1 MKINEDNIPIK
12 YILGIEKE
20 LPGYPGSFDILYN
33 EVRMC
38 VKSPD
43 RYKGSFTL
51 HALKTYRFPET
62 EQDHLIQ
69 SLDELI
75 KLGLIEQTCNED
87 GKQAYKILINPFDD
101 ATSL

>member
-1 MKINEDNIPIK
+1 MKINEDRLPIK

-20 LPGYPGSFDILYN
+20 LPGFPGSFDILYN
-33 EVRMC
+33 EVKMC

-62 EQDHLIQ
+62 EEQHLIEG
-69 SLDELI
+69 LDELI
-75 KLGLIEQTCNED
+75 KLGLIEQTNDEE
-87 GKQAYKILINPFDD
+87 GKQAYRILVNPFQD
-101 ATSL
+101 

>member
-1 MKINEDNIPIK
+1 MKINEDRLPIK

-20 LPGYPGSFDILYN
+20 LPGFPGIFDILYN
-33 EVRMC
+33 EVKMC

-62 EQDHLIQ
+62 EEQHLI
-69 SLDELI
+69 SGLDELI
-75 KLGLIEQTCNED
+75 KLGLIEQTNNEE
-87 GKQAYKILINPFDD
+87 GKQSYKILVNPFQD
-101 ATSL
+101 

>member
-1 MKINEDNIPIK
+1 MRIDEDSLPIK

-20 LPGYPGSFDILYN
+20 LPGFPGSFDILYN
-33 EVRMC
+33 EVKMC

-62 EQDHLIQ
+62 DEQHLLQ
-69 SLDELI
+69 SLAELI
-75 KLGLIEQTCNED
+75 KLGLAEQTNDED
-87 GKQAYKILINPFDD
+87 GKQAYKILINPFD
-101 ATSL
+101 SYKV

>member
-1 MKINEDNIPIK
+1 MKINEDKLPIK

-20 LPGYPGSFDILYN
+20 LPGFPGSFDILYN
-33 EVRMC
+33 EVKMC

-62 EQDHLIQ
+62 EEQHLIKG
-69 SLDELI
+69 LDELI
-75 KLGLIEQTCNED
+75 ELGLIEQTNTED
-87 GKQAYKILINPFDD
+87 GKQSYKILVNPFQD
-101 ATSL
+101 